1 MRETSMGTSANAGK
15 PKMQLMN
22 YSDELS
28 VDKSERKALEG
39 LPVMRPHIHEIYL
52 QGSIKSQQY
61 IQEKNPVIP
70 AEPGKNTIFK
80 YARAFCSSEQ
90 GLPSGKIVYQ
100 SLTYR
105 SFIRAQLA

>member
-1 MRETSMGTSANAGK
+1 MGTSANGGK

-22 YSDELS
+22 YSDWVWTSLRGKLWKDS
-28 VDKSERKALEG
+28 VVEG
-39 LPVMRPHIHEIYL
+39 PPYFCEIYL
-52 QGSIKSQQY
+52 QELNQVPAIYTGEKSCDSSRAR
-61 IQEKNPVIP
+61 V
-70 AEPGKNTIFK
+70 KNTIFK

-105 SFIRAQLA
+105 SFVRAQLA